1 MMKEP
6 IPQTTVET
14 FRPNG
19 WILGFDAQSSN
30 LQFGLPLLC
39 SPVLATQPVYLCSG
53 RIKFL
58 DTNYKP
64 KLPAR
69 QSHCLIYWGD
79 NVQLFREVFEPY
91 GVIHLP
97 AQPLYKEEA
106 QQRTDD
112 EWRVSEFLLG
122 DIENRPSKDS
132 EQIEIPPSKD
142 SPSTNSSKSHIS
154 PSNSSPSKKHR
165 NWGEGN
171 GTIYWRTITKNG
183 KEYPQ
188 AYYHWK
194 ENGLKRTKYIPK
206 QLLGVIQEAEEQK
219 RPVIEILGLLG
230 VVQSPSKNILLGDII
245 NSPSNNE
252 ITTSKKS
259 PSTQEEPSCVSLKD
273 SPSNDGGQV
282 EATTSKDSPSKTR
295 RDKGLGSG
303 SIQWKTITLHG
314 KDYPQAWYHYEFWKD
329 GDRLVKKSR
338 YIPKRLLKRV
348 QELEIQKAP
357 VKEVL
362 VILGVKL

>member
-19 WILGFDAQSSN
+19 WILGFDGESSN
-30 LQFGLPLLC
+30 LQFGLHKSG
-39 SPVLATQPVYLCSG
+39 SPVLATQPLYFCSG
-53 RIKFL
+53 RTKFL

-97 AQPLYKEEA
+97 TQLLYKEEA

-112 EWRVSEFLLG
+112 EWRVFEFLLG
-122 DIENRPSKDS
+122 GIENSPSKNS

-142 SPSTNSSKSHIS
+142 SPS
-154 PSNSSPSKKHR
+154 KKRR

-171 GTIYWRTITKNG
+171 GTIHWRTITKNG

-230 VVQSPSKNILLGDII
+230 VVQSPSKNTLLGDIR

-329 GDRLVKKSR
+329 GDRLVKSSK
-338 YIPKRLLKRV
+338 YIPKGLLTRV
-348 QELEIQKAP
+348 QELEAHKAP
-357 VKEVL
+357 VRDILKVL
-362 VILGVKL
+362 RVTEIE